1 MILYE
6 ASAQSKIKAAH
17 DNFIAAKQQ
26 LTIGKLITAMKNYET
41 LVDATNDLYKRGY
54 TANLSLEGDTIDDKE
69 QDIHMAADDFE
80 IDEFYRFEGQSNPSD
95 MSIVYGISSP
105 KYKLKGV
112 LVNAYGTYAD
122 NSSSAIEAKLHHNQ
136 VSRSLHG
143 SDRPVE

>member
-1 MILYE
+1 MKSPALSVVNQNNITAFGFKMISNKY
-6 ASAQSKIKAAH
+6 I
-17 DNFIAAKQQ
+17 
-26 LTIGKLITAMKNYET
+26 AMKNYET

-69 QDIHMAADDFE
+69 QGIHMGADDFE

-105 KYKLKGV
+105 RYKLKGV

-122 NSSSAIEAKLHHNQ
+122 DSSSAIQAKLHHKQ
-136 VSRSLHG
+136 VSTNLSG
-143 SDRPVE
+143 ADRPVS

>member
-1 MILYE
+1 
-6 ASAQSKIKAAH
+6 
-17 DNFIAAKQQ
+17 
-26 LTIGKLITAMKNYET
+26 MKNYEN
-41 LVDATNDLYKRGY
+41 LVDATNSLYKRGY

-95 MSIVYGISSP
+95 TSIVYGISSS

-122 NSSSAIEAKLHHNQ
+122 NSTSAIEAKLHHNQ
-136 VSRSLHG
+136 VSTHLHG
-143 SDRPVE
+143 EDRPTE